1 MMNIQKIKKEIL
13 NTLTIAKYMILMFF
27 REKTAIFFSLFIPV
41 MLMSIFGV
49 INTGDGVK
57 FNVAVVD
64 EANNT
69 YSHQVV
75 EVLKKVSAFKLTFES
90 KEDALSD
97 LKNSKQTYALVLPSS
112 FGSNFTEY
120 AEKQAQV
127 LKLPA
132 SQQYTATAASS
143 TVTPQQLELFYDQ
156 SQNASTVSV
165 GFTIFAQIFDGVTHQ
180 IARVPNFFEIKQI
193 SISGNDLKYIDFLI
207 PGLVAMSVMQL
218 SIFAVTGQ
226 IVSWRERGILKR
238 LLATP
243 IHPGV
248 IIFSQIVSRVII
260 TFMQASI
267 LILLGILAF
276 HLQVVGNLGLVVL
289 LIVTG
294 GLIFLSMGFA
304 LSGIASTQNTVAAL
318 ANLFVFPQMFLSGIF
333 FPRDAFPAWLL
344 NVSNYF
350 PLTYFSDALRN
361 VMVKGYT
368 ITQISGDLLGLAV
381 WAVIM
386 FVLAIRLFRWE

>member
-1 MMNIQKIKKEIL
+1 MDYKKMKKQIE

-49 INTGDGVK
+49 INMGGGVK

-64 EANNT
+64 EAGNQ
-69 YSHQVV
+69 Y
-75 EVLKKVSAFKLTFES
+75 
-90 KEDALSD
+90 
-97 LKNSKQTYALVLPSS
+97 SKQAIEVMRKIDVLTITEESRDQALAEINDGKQTFVLVLPKE
-112 FGSNFTEY
+112 FGSNF
-120 AEKQAQV
+120 A
-127 LKLPA
+127 A
-132 SQQYTATAASS
+132 SAATAVQKIPTSN
-143 TVTPQQLELFYDQ
+143 TPVTTTPQKIDIYFDQ
-156 SQNASTVSV
+156 SQNASNIQV
-165 GFTIFAQIFDGVTHQ
+165 GFTIFDKVFDGLTHQ
-180 IARVPNFFEIKQI
+180 IARVPNFFEINQL
-193 SISGNDLKYIDFLI
+193 SIGGNDLKYIDFLI

-276 HLQVVGNLGLVVL
+276 NLQIVGNLGLVVL
-289 LIVTG
+289 LIVAG

-333 FPRDAFPAWLL
+333 FPRDAFPAWL
-344 NVSNYF
+344 NSASNYF

-361 VMVKGYT
+361 VMVKGYGLY
-368 ITQISGDLLGLAV
+368 QIRGDLIGLTI
-381 WAVIM
+381 WAIIM
-386 FVLAIRLFRWE
+386 FVLAIKLFRWE

>member
-1 MMNIQKIKKEIL
+1 MDIQRIKKEIL
-13 NTLTIAKYMILMFF
+13 NTLTITKYMIKMFF

-49 INTGDGVK
+49 INLGNGVK

-64 EANNT
+64 EANNQ
-69 YSHQVV
+69 YSQQVV
-75 EVLKKVSAFKLTFES
+75 DVMKKVDAFNVTTES
-90 KEDALSD
+90 KDAALTD
-97 LKNSKQTYALVLPSS
+97 LKNSKLSYALVIPSG
-112 FGSNFTEY
+112 FGSNFVQY
-120 AEKQAQV
+120 AQQQAQ
-127 LKLPA
+127 LQKLPVSQQAGAAATA
-132 SQQYTATAASS
+132 SQ
-143 TVTPQQLELFYDQ
+143 VTPQEIDVYYDQ

-165 GFTIFAQIFDGVTHQ
+165 GFTIFSQIFDGVTHQ
-180 IARVPNFFEIKQI
+180 VARVPNFFEIKQL
-193 SISGNDLKYIDFLI
+193 SISGDNLKYIDFLI

-267 LILLGILAF
+267 LILLGVLAF

-333 FPRDAFPAWLL
+333 FPRDAFPAWL
-344 NVSNYF
+344 NSASNFF

-368 ITQISGDLLGLAV
+368 LFQIQGDLLGLAV